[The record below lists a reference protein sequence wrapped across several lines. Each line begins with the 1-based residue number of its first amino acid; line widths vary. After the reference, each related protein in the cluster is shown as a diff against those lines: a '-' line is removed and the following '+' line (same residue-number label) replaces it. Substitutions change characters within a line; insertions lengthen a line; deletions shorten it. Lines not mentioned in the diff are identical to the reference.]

1 MPTVSEFVAESTES
15 RAKTFLETYRRLPE
29 NLRKWRPLDKGRSA
43 ADQFA
48 ECALLNLATAQLIES
63 RQWPPD
69 ADGKMSFSIGGN
81 DLETLKAELIE
92 TGNHMETVFEQNLAV
107 LIPALRN
114 VDEDQ
119 LTEEIILPWGP
130 QTLAQ
135 IITYPLWNMSYHEG
149 QVNYISFL
157 GEE

>member
-1 MPTVSEFVAESTES
+1 MSAILEFVAESTES

-29 NLRKWRPLDKGRSA
+29 NLREWRPLDKGRSA

-63 RQWPPD
+63 RQWPTD

-92 TGNHMETVFEQNLAV
+92 TGDQMQAVFEQNLAV
-107 LIPALRN
+107 LIPVIRK
-114 VDEDQ
+114 VREDQ
-119 LTEEIILPWGP
+119 LSEEIALPWGP

-149 QVNYISFL
+149 QINYISFL